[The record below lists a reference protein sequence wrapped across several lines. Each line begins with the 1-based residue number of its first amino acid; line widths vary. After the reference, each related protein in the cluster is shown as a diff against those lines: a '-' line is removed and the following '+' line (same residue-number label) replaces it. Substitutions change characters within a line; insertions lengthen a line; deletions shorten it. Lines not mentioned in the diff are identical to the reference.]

1 MDNSTDSEQPP
12 PPPPRHSSKLTP
24 PPLPPKSNCWI
35 TTTTTTTSPSLPLQA
50 ETSKKNDLKA
60 IQKKALLEFYLKHKK
75 KQQEQQKQHSST
87 SLHQQNQPNQCK
99 PEYTKSFSCSN
110 IFHPKASS
118 SKVELVVSNPSNGFT
133 NTSESFNCLPSASSR
148 NHTGL
153 TANNNHCSTSTA
165 TSSSLTILSSLVSVN
180 PPKLHTG
187 NGFVCGNNATN
198 SETLVAPKTVNGLK
212 YSPPPLPATSM
223 HLQQQ
228 QITNIALPALH
239 SKTPSNASSNTLDS
253 ESCFT
258 GPGSSGTLTSNCSS
272 SSGIGS
278 SNTSSSSESTTS
290 SNSSDSSSNGHSG
303 HPADPLLLNAI
314 TNDHLTDTQ
323 MESLS
328 SFPNYPPPPPPPLA
342 PLTLNPCPLPAPP
355 LPPPPSSTT
364 SSSVGSHSM
373 KVRVSGSFTG
383 PQPDDT
389 FTMSRV
395 TNFCSP
401 TTDSLSTCSYQRPVS
416 IGAIESISTGTPSMV
431 RVHSSNQHNYHNGQS
446 HHAHHHHHHHQPNH
460 QHHEPIRLSNNCA
473 SENGVSCNQ
482 PLFNGRDATLKS
494 SGAHLSNSSNCYNTM
509 IASGL
514 TSSSSPLSTTTITT
528 TTHKHN
534 ALSDNTVS
542 LSDSRQYQANGMVN
556 WRSSS
561 PTNQV
566 KNEMNKVNGNSLCD
580 LRSTDANK
588 LSESWSLR
596 QPGSTSMGQYQ
607 ATPIDPNCTS
617 TSTMST
623 TSSSF
628 SFPFPSAPFN
638 KCVKRSI
645 ASDEVQRVNDDDD
658 INSKNVI
665 NENCVLNSTIKLI
678 RQSNECKESDESN
691 VIGRGEAIGSSSTA
705 SSDGYSS
712 GSLSPTSSPSSL
724 ELALDRPYIVHSMC
738 GQAILSNSSEAIPK
752 LTEHLDCLRAEYSQ
766 MQSEIQTN
774 ESIGA
779 SLVERLTQAG
789 LTWQETE
796 KISIHLEE
804 IEKITRLLLSL
815 STRLKSIEAD
825 INSKNVSSPL
835 GGNPSGSTHN
845 NNNNVGCEKLVSSS
859 LFSSSSSTSCSSA
872 LYFNKQSL
880 TSSSSSGSAS
890 ASVFSDNRIDNRCN
904 KNVNPELESLLLKRN
919 KLLAQLEEAIA
930 LKESIDRTSQTIS
943 DKIIVKYFKQSS
955 QDVDSFVRFIQLKSK
970 LIVEEKELIDKIE
983 IKERQLL
990 NLTNA
995 T

>member
-1 MDNSTDSEQPP
+1 MPPQQPP
-12 PPPPRHSSKLTP
+12 S
-24 PPLPPKSNCWI
+24 
-35 TTTTTTTSPSLPLQA
+35 A
-50 ETSKKNDLKA
+50 
-60 IQKKALLEFYLKHKK
+60 
-75 KQQEQQKQHSST
+75 QQ
-87 SLHQQNQPNQCK
+87 
-99 PEYTKSFSCSN
+99 
-110 IFHPKASS
+110 
-118 SKVELVVSNPSNGFT
+118 V
-133 NTSESFNCLPSASSR
+133 
-148 NHTGL
+148 
-153 TANNNHCSTSTA
+153 
-165 TSSSLTILSSLVSVN
+165 
-180 PPKLHTG
+180 
-187 NGFVCGNNATN
+187 TN

-228 QITNIALPALH
+228 QITNSQPLPTKSCSSSFPTTLTTCQLVETELNHHVNFSNSSSSPLSSSVTLVALPALH

-290 SNSSDSSSNGHSG
+290 SNSDSNSNGHSG
-303 HPADPLLLNAI
+303 HPGDSLLLNAI

-342 PLTLNPCPLPAPP
+342 PLTLNPCPSPAPP
-355 LPPPPSSTT
+355 LPPPPSST

-383 PQPDDT
+383 QPDDT
-389 FTMSRV
+389 SMSRV

-401 TTDSLSTCSYQRPVS
+401 TDSLSTCSYQRPVS

-446 HHAHHHHHHHQPNH
+446 HHAHHHQPNH

-482 PLFNGRDATLKS
+482 GLFNGRDALKS
-494 SGAHLSNSSNCYNTM
+494 SGAHLSNTSNCYNTM

-617 TSTMST
+617 TNTIST
-623 TSSSF
+623 TSSF

-645 ASDEVQRVNDDDD
+645 GSDEVQRVNSNDDD

-678 RQSNECKESDESN
+678 RQSDECKESDEPN
-691 VIGRGEAIGSSSTA
+691 VMGRGEAIGSSSTA

-738 GQAILSNSSEAIPK
+738 GQPILSNSSEAIPK

-815 STRLKSIEAD
+815 TTRLKSIEAD
-825 INSKNVSSPL
+825 IHSKNVSSPL

-845 NNNNVGCEKLVSSS
+845 NNNNNVGCEKLVSSS
-859 LFSSSSSTSCSSA
+859 LFSSSSPSSSSTSCSSA

-880 TSSSSSGSAS
+880 TSSSSSGCLVTSIHNNNHNNNNNNNNINANSNNNNHHPLPSSASSSSLRLSSHPSSSIAAS

-919 KLLAQLEEAIA
+919 KLLAQLEEAIG